1 MWGVRDYSFAPLS
14 QSLLR
19 TQMDKSRQVPV
30 KGWEILCFRDTDGQ
44 VLASPS
50 QSWRNLLS
58 EDLQARSNER
68 EINHSLMAGK
78 HSFVRAY
85 LNGDSHLRGS
95 THGSYPSTQECHVGR
110 RRWVKKG
117 PTTMRVGV
125 WHQIPHEVM
134 PACWRRGA
142 LHQMLHIM
150 MPACWGT
157 HLGLL
162 PEACPFLLDLP
173 CRCTCLLPKAGHTA
187 ATLPLRFCF
196 GPLEQR
202 AMGCCWIMVVTIPSL
217 HNSCFFPTFSITHFP
232 FSITLICNSHRPP
245 LPHHPN
251 S

>member
-1 MWGVRDYSFAPLS
+1 MDVRCKRLFFCTIVSKLA
-14 QSLLR
+14 
-19 TQMDKSRQVPV
+19 
-30 KGWEILCFRDTDGQ
+30 EDTDGQ

-125 WHQIPHEVM
+125 
-134 PACWRRGA
+134 
-142 LHQMLHIM
+142 
-150 MPACWGT
+150 
-157 HLGLL
+157 
-162 PEACPFLLDLP
+162 
-173 CRCTCLLPKAGHTA
+173 
-187 ATLPLRFCF
+187 
-196 GPLEQR
+196 
-202 AMGCCWIMVVTIPSL
+202 
-217 HNSCFFPTFSITHFP
+217 
-232 FSITLICNSHRPP
+232 
-245 LPHHPN
+245 
-251 S
+251 